1 MSDDFQGLAR
11 EKFVSLTTFKRNGG
25 GVATPVWVVA
35 DDDRLVV
42 WTPADSW
49 KVTRAQRDPRV
60 SLVPCGR
67 TGKVATGETP
77 VAGSA
82 VVVED
87 GAVVSRVEDALKR
100 KYGLEYRLVTLI
112 ERIAARGRKRR
123 VVLRISLA

>member
-1 MSDDFQGLAR
+1 MSDDFLGLAR
-11 EKFVSLTTFKRNGG
+11 EKFVSLTTFKRSGE

-42 WTPADSW
+42 WTPADRW
-49 KVTRAQRDPRV
+49 EGTRAQRDPRV

-67 TGKVATGETP
+67 TGKVTAGRTP

-87 GAVVSRVEDALKR
+87 QAVVSRAEDALRR
-100 KYGLEYRLVTLI
+100 KY
-112 ERIAARGRKRR
+112 
-123 VVLRISLA
+123 